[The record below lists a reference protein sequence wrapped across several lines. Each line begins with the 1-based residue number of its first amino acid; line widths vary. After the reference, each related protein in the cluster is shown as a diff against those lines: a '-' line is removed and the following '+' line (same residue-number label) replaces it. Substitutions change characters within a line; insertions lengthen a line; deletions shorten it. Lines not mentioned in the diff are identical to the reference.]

1 MNSDLYLVE
10 QARRGDKE
18 AFSYL
23 MEKYEKKVF
32 SLALRICG
40 QREEAEDL
48 AQEIFLKVYQKL
60 KTYQGEAAFST
71 WLYRVAA
78 NTCYDRL
85 RQLKRDINQQLE
97 YNEKIFYKNGM
108 NPEEEFFNRQEILNL
123 EKALMMLP
131 EDLRLI
137 LLLREQYGLRY
148 EEIAKTLSLNLGTVK
163 TRIFRARER
172 LRKILMQ
179 QEKGGVGGGM

>member
-1 MNSDLYLVE
+1 
-10 QARRGDKE
+10 
-18 AFSYL
+18 
-23 MEKYEKKVF
+23 
-32 SLALRICG
+32 
-40 QREEAEDL
+40 
-48 AQEIFLKVYQKL
+48 
-60 KTYQGEAAFST
+60 
-71 WLYRVAA
+71 
-78 NTCYDRL
+78 
-85 RQLKRDINQQLE
+85 
-97 YNEKIFYKNGM
+97 
-108 NPEEEFFNRQEILNL
+108 
-123 EKALMMLP
+123 MMLP